1 MSVPVSQRT
10 NNENEF
16 LASVSVAYTQ
26 TMRLMRKIPSRSRHG
41 KEIRSEM
48 LSLANTMRNSA
59 YKANAI
65 YIDTAEEAK
74 MRLNLLN
81 TAYGTIDVLIIH
93 AQDWIDEPFHIER
106 KGGYRA
112 VIFDKKY
119 LQNYIGTLLKTKGAF
134 PKYIKYARE
143 MYIKKMAEFEK
154 IMQNPDSIITK
165 YDEQDKKERE
175 ERAVEAVRTAHYSP
189 QDEKIVNRMKNQ
201 PKVDENG
208 EATTNYMPNPK
219 SLKKAAFSVKSKT
232 LFDSNTYFP
241 DNIAPK
247 LN

>member
-1 MSVPVSQRT
+1 MSVPASHRA

-16 LASVSVAYTQ
+16 LTSVSAAYTQ

-65 YIDTAEEAK
+65 YIATAEEAK

-93 AQDWIDEPFHIER
+93 AQDWIDEPLHIER

-112 VIFDKKY
+112 AVFDKKY
-119 LQNYIGTLLKTKGAF
+119 LQNYIGTLLKTKGVF
-134 PKYIKYARE
+134 PKYIMYARE
-143 MYIKKMAEFEK
+143 TYVEKTAEFEK
-154 IMQNPDSIITK
+154 LMQSPDSVIAK
-165 YDEQDKKERE
+165 YNEKHKKERE
-175 ERAVEAVRTAHYSP
+175 ERAVEAVQTAHYSP
-189 QDEKIVNRMKNQ
+189 QDEKIVNRMKSQ
-201 PKVDENG
+201 PKVGENG
-208 EATTNYMPNPK
+208 EVTTNYTPNPK
-219 SLKKAAFSVKSKT
+219 SLKKAEFSVKSKT
-232 LFDSNTYFP
+232 FLNSNTCFS
-241 DNIAPK
+241 DNIAP
-247 LN
+247 N